1 MEMVIACWWQTL
13 KLGVSCMVSTLVST
27 EVTILVT
34 TISNHSAPVTKR
46 EVTSEVTTANTD
58 YT

>member
-1 MEMVIACWWQTL
+1 MVIACWWQTL